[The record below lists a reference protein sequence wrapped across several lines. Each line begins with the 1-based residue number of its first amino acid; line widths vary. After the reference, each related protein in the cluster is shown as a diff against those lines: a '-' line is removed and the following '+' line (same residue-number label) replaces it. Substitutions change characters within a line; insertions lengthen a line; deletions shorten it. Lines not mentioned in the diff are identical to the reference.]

1 MYAFPSYPTYRRQ
14 KYLAFVEAS
23 CLIPIVT
30 YSKQRLLERMGRRHH
45 TAFAG
50 RSDYSNSYSNS
61 STFLPIC
68 LAMSGPAVL
77 RICVVVAIPRSV
89 HLTPNSSIK
98 KLQILRPPHGAL
110 SCIFSQT
117 RKAFVRMARY
127 LVFLYHAFMDPSSFD
142 SSSLR
147 AFIRWLFF
155 WCTTSLAGWAT
166 ERLASSLF
174 A

>member
-1 MYAFPSYPTYRRQ
+1 MLQDQGRLCAGTPPNLWPKYEEYPPCMLFLHTLPIDAKNIWPSSKRHVSFR
-14 KYLAFVEAS
+14 LS
-23 CLIPIVT
+23 H
-30 YSKQRLLERMGRRHH
+30 SKQRLLERMGRRHH

-50 RSDYSNSYSNS
+50 RSDCLNSYSNS
-61 STFLPIC
+61 STFPIC

-98 KLQILRPPHGAL
+98 KLQILRPPRGAL

-127 LVFLYHAFMDPSSFD
+127 MVFL
-142 SSSLR
+142 
-147 AFIRWLFF
+147 
-155 WCTTSLAGWAT
+155 
-166 ERLASSLF
+166 
-174 A
+174 